1 MRTAIRIGMGL
12 ALAAGPCVAT
22 AAAYDCVEVE
32 LFKVD
37 RADIRDKQ
45 DKRAATI
52 PRAALATLQQAIVLE
67 IPLSV
72 PGARGMYANEEA
84 CPDPATAVVVGG
96 TVSDYKKG
104 SKALRYWVGMG
115 AGAQKFAVEAW
126 VRPKTSDQVIAT
138 DEIIDRK
145 VAGLLGGEDDKGVD
159 DFSEKVARFIGTA
172 MGRARR

>member
-1 MRTAIRIGMGL
+1 MSNTIWIAVGACLLAVSTTA
-12 ALAAGPCVAT
+12 VAS
-22 AAAYDCVEVE
+22 YDCVEVE

-37 RADIRDKQ
+37 RSEIKDKK

-52 PRAALATLQQAIVLE
+52 PREALATLQQAIVLE

-72 PGARGMYANEEA
+72 PGAKGMYANEES
-84 CPDPATAVVVGG
+84 CPNPDTAVVMGG

-104 SKALRYWVGMG
+104 SKAMRYWVGMG

-126 VRPKTSDQVIAT
+126 VRPKNSDQAIAT

-145 VAGLLGGEDDKGVD
+145 VGGLLGGEDEKGVD
-159 DFSEKVARFIGTA
+159 DFSEKVARFIGAA
-172 MGRARR
+172 MGRPRK